1 MRIAG
6 LPVWALVLAAC
17 VLVPFAV
24 QMWIDAERRR
34 AKERTRLLLQTL
46 DAARAGPIAGA
57 SAARRLQG
65 PPTRGRGAHSNG
77 PGPANAASQGEDDMH
92 HPQDPSLP
100 PRARGAPDS

>member
-17 VLVPFAV
+17 VLVPLVV

-46 DAARAGPIAGA
+46 DAGRATGIA
-57 SAARRLQG
+57 
-65 PPTRGRGAHSNG
+65 
-77 PGPANAASQGEDDMH
+77 PGPANAASQGEDGMA
-92 HPQDPSLP
+92 HPHDTSLP

>member
-24 QMWIDAERRR
+24 QLWIDAERRR
-34 AKERTRLLLQTL
+34 AKERTRRLLQRL
-46 DAARAGPIAGA
+46 DRVTPIEGA
-57 SAARRLQG
+57 SG
-65 PPTRGRGAHSNG
+65 PPR
-77 PGPANAASQGEDDMH
+77 AASEGTEPSEGDEMDH
-92 HPQDPSLP
+92 AHPQHATHSSSIA